1 MGAKAGVSHCGR
13 WRQGR
18 LILRETRPGQRYHHT
33 MTALPPGRAPVERFS
48 DRVEN
53 YRRYR
58 PGYPPQ
64 VLDCL
69 RQKCGLTPQS
79 VVADVGSG
87 TGLLTELFLRNGNP
101 VFAVEP
107 NASMRAAGEEALA
120 EYSNFT
126 SVAGSAEET
135 TLPPASLDFVVAAQA
150 FHWFDRQRS
159 RREFERVLKPDGWVA
174 LAWNERLTSTPFL
187 VEYEEMV
194 SRHSREYKQVDH
206 RNVTDDVVAEFYR
219 PGTSVQ
225 AQFNNHQEFDFDGY
239 RGRLL
244 SSSYVPGEGQPGF
257 TEFLRDAEQ
266 LFRAHARDGR
276 VRVEYLTRLY
286 YGHLR

>member
-1 MGAKAGVSHCGR
+1 
-13 WRQGR
+13 
-18 LILRETRPGQRYHHT
+18 
-33 MTALPPGRAPVERFS
+33 MTASSGRASVERFS
-48 DRVEN
+48 NRVEN

-58 PGYPPQ
+58 PGYPSE

-69 RQKCGLTPQS
+69 RRQCGLTPQS

-107 NASMRAAGEEALA
+107 NAVMRAAAEEVLTR
-120 EYSNFT
+120 YPNFT

-135 TLPPASLDFVVAAQA
+135 TLASASLDFVVAAQA
-150 FHWFDRQRS
+150 FHWFDRARS
-159 RREFERVLKPDGWVA
+159 RREFERILRPQGWLA

-187 VEYEEMV
+187 SAYEEMV

-206 RNVTDDVVAEFYR
+206 RNVTDEVVAEFYR
-219 PGTSVQ
+219 PGRCTQ
-225 AQFNNHQEFDFDGY
+225 AQFDNFQEFDFAGY

-244 SSSYVPGEGQPGF
+244 SSSYIPAEGQPGF
-257 TEFLRDAEQ
+257 GEFLRDAER
-266 LFRAHARDGR
+266 LFHEHARAGR
-276 VRVEYLTRLY
+276 VRIEYRTRLY
-286 YGHLR
+286 YGRLR